1 MDIRCP
7 QCDQSFAAD
16 PAADDRYTC
25 TSCSVSLFV
34 KREPD
39 FQAIAALAFPAQ
51 NTPSAPLKSFF
62 TIAPSQVPGEW
73 TGDASATPAELSR
86 SSLGATDDAPSGDA
100 NGSTLDQPPPP
111 FPQPDT
117 AMLDDEVEMTSM
129 AGGSFA
135 SALTAAPLTPPA
147 VGSSGMA
154 PPPWEN
160 DQPGATPP
168 PQESWAVGPPAL
180 PPRAPPPLAKKP
192 KSAEDFA
199 RALGLPEIAIQEP
212 ERPMAS
218 PRTTTGV
225 AADAAQDD
233 DDDSTL
239 AKPKSKALWVV
250 AVIAIVLVGG
260 GVFAALNAP
269 PPTPSAPLQPSGP
282 SAEDSPT
289 SGSDPV
295 ASGPSGPLDSKA
307 AQGAAEKRAKVIDH
321 YNLGNKYYLQ
331 RKYPQALEEFRLALE
346 LDATFALAHRGMGV
360 TYAKQG
366 KAELAIKEYKT
377 YLKLAP
383 DAKDASQVQKV
394 IKEFEQ

>member
-7 QCDQSFAAD
+7 QCDQTFAAD

-73 TGDASATPAELSR
+73 TGEASAAPAELSR
-86 SSLGATDDAPSGDA
+86 SSLGASDDAPTSDA
-100 NGSTLDQPPPP
+100 GGSTLDQPPPP

-117 AMLDDEVEMTSM
+117 AMLDDDVEMTSM

-147 VGSSGMA
+147 VGSSAMA

-168 PQESWAVGPPAL
+168 AQETWAVGPPAL
-180 PPRAPPPLAKKP
+180 PPRAPPPLTKKQP
-192 KSAEDFA
+192 KSADDFA
-199 RALGLPEIAIQEP
+199 RALGLPEISIQEP
-212 ERPMAS
+212 ERPMAA
-218 PRTTTGV
+218 PRSISSATSDV
-225 AADAAQDD
+225 VKDE
-233 DDDSTL
+233 DDDSAL
-239 AKPKSKALWVV
+239 AKPKSHALWVV
-250 AVIAIVLVGG
+250 AVIGVVLVGG
-260 GVFAALNAP
+260 GVFAALKTP
-269 PPTPSAPLQPSGP
+269 PPLPSAPAQPTGP
-282 SAEDSPT
+282 SIEEQPAST
-289 SGSDPV
+289 SS
-295 ASGPSGPLDSKA
+295 ASGPSGSLDSKT

-321 YNLGNKYYLQ
+321 YNMGNKYYLQ

-346 LDATFALAHRGMGV
+346 LDPTFALAHRGMGV

-366 KAELAIKEYKT
+366 KAEPAIKEYKA